1 MVKAFMSMNLT
12 IEASK
17 RYFEEKIGLQYVF
30 LHNGVSI
37 NSSFLD
43 QLYVGLYQSQLTVRE
58 SLDRSM

>member
-17 RYFEEKIGLQYVF
+17 RYFEEKIDLQHVF

-43 QLYVGLYQSQLTVRE
+43 QLYVGLYQSQLTMRE